1 MGNRTRVPVEY
12 PRIIQ
17 VLVVGLALGLA
28 TEDEELGTDHRH
40 GMANTTGGPGT
51 IDHDACPLSR
61 Y

>member
-1 MGNRTRVPVEY
+1 MGNRTRVPVEC

-17 VLVVGLALGLA
+17 VLVVDLA

-40 GMANTTGGPGT
+40 GMADTTGGPGT
-51 IDHDACPLSR
+51 INHDACPLSR